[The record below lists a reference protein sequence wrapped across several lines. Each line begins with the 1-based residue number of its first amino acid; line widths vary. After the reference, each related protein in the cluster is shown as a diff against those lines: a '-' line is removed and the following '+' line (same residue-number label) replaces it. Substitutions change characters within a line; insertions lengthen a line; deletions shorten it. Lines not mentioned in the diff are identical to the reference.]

1 MGLFYNFVKKSFVLV
16 CTTCAHIG
24 ESTSISNYVKEGWG
38 IKLNDKG
45 NMVFCMCPDCKVG
58 YDLKLIQEKY
68 GNREDLSYGEL
79 VAVQEEWYND

>member
-1 MGLFYNFVKKSFVLV
+1 MSIVYNVSHDTLDCVCAH
-16 CTTCAHIG
+16 CTTMTTHH
-24 ESTSISNYVKEGWG
+24 SIKDFVNEGWG
-38 IKLNDKG
+38 IKLYPNG
-45 NMVFCMCPDCKVG
+45 YVRFMLCPDCKVE